1 MYAGVPSSLKSDTE
15 GVAALIATLEGLIR
29 AREAA
34 FKHYQIDISEFR
46 ERRFGA
52 AGGGGT
58 DPEDKFGDVFLVIDI
73 GYGDLYEKDYGDGGS
88 VRSRLPGRAFRTV
101 CTS

>member
-1 MYAGVPSSLKSDTE
+1 MAGVVSLNDTE
-15 GVAALIATLEGLIR
+15 GVSRTIATIEGLIR

-58 DPEDKFGDVFLVIDI
+58 DPKTSSATSSWSSTTTATCTTRTLAWVIA
-73 GYGDLYEKDYGDGGS
+73 
-88 VRSRLPGRAFRTV
+88 RSRSPARACPTV
-101 CTS
+101 CT